1 MNVVFPPTDTVS
13 FEEGNAVFDALVD
26 GASVRC
32 IVTERALGAAS
43 PADQVLLKQD
53 AFALGEAKIKAT
65 VMRLLRYTTGVPVVV
80 TSAELARSS

>member
-13 FEEGNAVFDALVD
+13 FEDGNAVFDALVD

-43 PADQVLLKQD
+43 PADQVLSKQE
-53 AFALGEAKIKAT
+53 AFSLGEAKIKET
-65 VMRLLRYTTGVPVVV
+65 VMRLLCFTTSVPVVV
-80 TSAELARSS
+80 TSADLSHSF